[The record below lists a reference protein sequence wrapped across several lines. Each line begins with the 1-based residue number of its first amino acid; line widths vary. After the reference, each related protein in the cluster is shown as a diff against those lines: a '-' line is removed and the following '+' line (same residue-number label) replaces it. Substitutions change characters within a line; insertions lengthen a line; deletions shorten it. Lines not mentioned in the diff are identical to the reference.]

1 MVATFRAVERR
12 RVLGM
17 RWQRLFDD
25 LEAQAEQADQAML
38 DAEVADRT
46 RREMARVRLADRLR
60 ASVGSSVV
68 IRLTGVGPLTAVV
81 EAAGPDWVLVSERAG
96 SETLLPLR
104 AVLSVTG
111 LGVQA
116 AVPGSEGAVEAR
128 LGLGYALRRI
138 ARDRSPVVVA
148 LSDGSTIRGTVDRVG
163 ADAFDLAEAD
173 ARVGRP
179 ALVPNGQTVPFAALS
194 ALRRTV

>member
-1 MVATFRAVERR
+1 
-12 RVLGM
+12 M

-25 LEAQAEQADQAML
+25 LEAQVEQADQAVL

-60 ASVGSSVV
+60 ASVGASIV
-68 IRLTGVGPLTAVV
+68 IRLTGIGSLTAVV
-81 EAAGPDWVLVSERAG
+81 EAAGPDWVLVTERAG
-96 SETLLPLR
+96 IETLLPLH
-104 AVLSVTG
+104 AVLNVTG
-111 LGVQA
+111 LGAQA

-138 ARDRSPVVVA
+138 ARDRSPVVVT
-148 LSDGSTIRGTVDRVG
+148 LSDGSTARGTVDRVG
-163 ADAFDLAEAD
+163 ADAFDLAETGA
-173 ARVGRP
+173 ARAGRS
-179 ALVPNGQTVPFAALS
+179 AREATGQTVPFAALS